1 MARLVSF
8 NNVTLDGCFADR
20 DGGIQ
25 WTVRSRS
32 APEFD
37 AFVEE
42 NARTGGRLVFGRIT
56 YELMASYWPTPIASR
71 EDPAVAERMN
81 AMPKVVFSRTL
92 TRVSWSNTTLERAD
106 LEATVRRM
114 KNDGGPDVAIL
125 GSGSVVSQLARA
137 GLIDEFQIVVN
148 PVILGAGRPLFDGI
162 TKPLPLELVKSR
174 AFANGN
180 VLLCYSPS
188 PR

>member
-8 NNVTLDGCFADR
+8 NNVTLDGCFADL

-32 APEFD
+32 DPEFD

-42 NARTGGRLVFGRIT
+42 NARMGGRLLFGRIT
-56 YELMASYWPTPIASR
+56 YEMMASYWPTPIASR

-81 AMPKVVFSRTL
+81 
-92 TRVSWSNTTLERAD
+92 
-106 LEATVRRM
+106 LEATIRRM

-125 GSGSVVSQLARA
+125 GSGTIVSQLARA

-148 PVILGAGRPLFDGI
+148 PVVLGAGRPLFDGI
-162 TKPLPLELVKSR
+162 KKPLPLELVKSR

-188 PR
+188 AR